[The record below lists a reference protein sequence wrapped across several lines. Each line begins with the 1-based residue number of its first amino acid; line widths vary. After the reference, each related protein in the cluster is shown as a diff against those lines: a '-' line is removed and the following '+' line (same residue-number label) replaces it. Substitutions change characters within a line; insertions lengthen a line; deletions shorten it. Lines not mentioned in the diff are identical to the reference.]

1 MSVLE
6 MFDMLDQSK
15 RKGEAKL
22 DKVKLID
29 LKLRFV
35 REVDGSVEHV
45 TWFIDVDRLTNFMQK
60 HFSKQTRWGLFFCIN
75 LHISWPIK
83 KNRQIETYPTNHWYL
98 LKRRFVNSH
107 QMLNLIKVI
116 KIKKEW
122 WFYSFITLFLLN

>member
-6 MFDMLDQSK
+6 MFDILDQSK

-29 LKLRFV
+29 LQLRFV

-60 HFSKQTRWGLFFCIN
+60 HFSKQTR
-75 LHISWPIK
+75 
-83 KNRQIETYPTNHWYL
+83 
-98 LKRRFVNSH
+98 
-107 QMLNLIKVI
+107 
-116 KIKKEW
+116 
-122 WFYSFITLFLLN
+122 